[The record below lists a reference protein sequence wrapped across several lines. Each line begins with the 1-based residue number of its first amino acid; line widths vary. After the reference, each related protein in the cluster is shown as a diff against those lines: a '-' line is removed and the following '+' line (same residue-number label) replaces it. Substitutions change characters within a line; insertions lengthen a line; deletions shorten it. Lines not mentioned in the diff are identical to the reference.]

1 MTGATI
7 QLPRVPTPVII
18 QEMEYASDLLMRADA
33 AITREFDVLRA
44 AGVLI
49 DYTASQGLSVQMI
62 RMAAMLHMLALQ
74 AVEIRR
80 ASNVAQ
86 GVPA

>member
-1 MTGATI
+1 MTAATVSM
-7 QLPRVPTPVII
+7 PRVATPVII

-44 AGVLI
+44 GGVVI
-49 DYTASQGLSVQMI
+49 DFTASQGLSVQMI

-80 ASNVAQ
+80 AANVAQ